1 MPEMSL
7 PEVERLARQAVSEH
21 SLPLEIVGVVRG
33 GSDSDYVE
41 ILVTI
46 DRCPTDPYRF
56 SLGVFRNAPEAVVRQ
71 EIATLLKRHVEDQH

>member
-1 MPEMSL
+1 LSASPG
-7 PEVERLARQAVSEH
+7 RQSASIRCP
-21 SLPLEIVGVVRG
+21 SKSSVVRG

>member
-1 MPEMSL
+1 
-7 PEVERLARQAVSEH
+7 
-21 SLPLEIVGVVRG
+21 
-33 GSDSDYVE
+33 
-41 ILVTI
+41 VTI